1 MIENLSADELW
12 NTDASMSVNNP
23 EKKSKLKNTITL
35 IYQKVVFKNE
45 ALNAL
50 IWLRVNNFSLT
61 WQENKVNFSKKK
73 KPDVIY

>member
-1 MIENLSADELW
+1 
-12 NTDASMSVNNP
+12 MSVNNP

-50 IWLRVNNFSLT
+50 I
-61 WQENKVNFSKKK
+61 
-73 KPDVIY
+73 